1 MRAIKILRI
10 TVANPALRNPRPRC
24 NGRSVLITTTR
35 PIGVILKPISSATGA
50 KVTLANSSAGLFWGV
65 FPTGTPGDV
74 NEIVRSTVSTKR
86 NDERRGTTTS
96 RCGMVVGLDLLV
108 NPATLLLNPP
118 RSSAAAQ

>member
-50 KVTLANSSAGLFWGV
+50 KVTLANSSAGLFWGI
-65 FPTGTPGDV
+65 FPTGNPAEF
-74 NEIVRSTVSTKR
+74 NEIVRITVSTKR
-86 NDERRGTTTS
+86 NDEMRDVTTS
-96 RCGMVVGLDLLV
+96 QSDVVEGLDYLV
-108 NPATLLLNPP
+108 NRDNPLMNP
-118 RSSAAAQ
+118 